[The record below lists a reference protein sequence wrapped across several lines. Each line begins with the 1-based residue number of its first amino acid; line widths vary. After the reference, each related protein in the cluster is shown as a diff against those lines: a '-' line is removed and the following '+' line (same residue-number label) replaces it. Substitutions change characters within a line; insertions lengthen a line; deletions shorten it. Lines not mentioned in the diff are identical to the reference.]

1 MNASLLSHLV
11 FQYVIDHAVSGW
23 LILRCECVGCDDD
36 SIGMVRGVFM
46 IDMSGNGNL
55 KWVSFDWTPS
65 IALWC
70 ECKWESLYISRV
82 VGLKASTS

>member
-36 SIGMVRGVFM
+36 SLSMVRGVFM
-46 IDMSGNGNL
+46 IALRGNANL
-55 KWVSFDWTPS
+55 K
-65 IALWC
+65 
-70 ECKWESLYISRV
+70 
-82 VGLKASTS
+82 